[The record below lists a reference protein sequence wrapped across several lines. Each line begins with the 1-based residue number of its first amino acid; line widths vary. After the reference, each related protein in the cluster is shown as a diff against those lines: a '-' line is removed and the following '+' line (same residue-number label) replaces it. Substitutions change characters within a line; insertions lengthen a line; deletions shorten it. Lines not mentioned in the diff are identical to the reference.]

1 MCHWASDFPQ
11 FQNEAS
17 PAFVFL
23 FFSTVFDLLI
33 KINARIANPTLYSK
47 QLIKIKEI
55 MKLSWSKTSS
65 TVDYNATLYI
75 MFLLLLRFLHLLLFI
90 YIYIYIYIHS
100 GCRKTW
106 ATRDLILTLRA
117 SREILY
123 KELI

>member
-1 MCHWASDFPQ
+1 VCHWASDFPQ

-90 YIYIYIYIHS
+90 YIYIYIYIFIPDVEKH
-100 GCRKTW
+100 GPQ
-106 ATRDLILTLRA
+106 
-117 SREILY
+117 EI
-123 KELI
+123 